1 MKNINKNI
9 IFTNTL
15 DVEIEVPLA
24 ASDLLPE
31 WYKNT
36 KSYVDDKKIP
46 NNKNGINIT
55 IKKCMPV
62 FDAISSGYLIVS
74 PVDIWVSIK
83 NEKQY
88 FESSNLNII
97 NFHPLQ
103 QAEDHPKNNNMNY
116 PKWNNFWSIK
126 TPKGYS
132 SLFIQP
138 MHHDL
143 PFTIFPGIV
152 DTDTYYAPVNIPFT
166 MNDQKFEGLIP
177 KGTPIVQVLPFKR
190 ESWKKSFGGDFEKNN
205 IKQISYSIKSK
216 FFDSYKTMFRSK
228 KQYK

>member
-1 MKNINKNI
+1 
-9 IFTNTL
+9 
-15 DVEIEVPLA
+15 
-24 ASDLLPE
+24 
-31 WYKNT
+31 
-36 KSYVDDKKIP
+36 
-46 NNKNGINIT
+46 
-55 IKKCMPV
+55 
-62 FDAISSGYLIVS
+62 
-74 PVDIWVSIK
+74 
-83 NEKQY
+83 
-88 FESSNLNII
+88 
-97 NFHPLQ
+97 
-103 QAEDHPKNNNMNY
+103 
-116 PKWNNFWSIK
+116 
-126 TPKGYS
+126 
-132 SLFIQP
+132 